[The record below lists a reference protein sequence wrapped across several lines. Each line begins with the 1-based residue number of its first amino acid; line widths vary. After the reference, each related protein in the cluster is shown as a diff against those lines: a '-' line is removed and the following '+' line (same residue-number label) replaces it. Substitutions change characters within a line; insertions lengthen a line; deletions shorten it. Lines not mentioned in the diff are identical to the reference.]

1 MSEARSPVAIM
12 NQVPEASANVR
23 GESPLHHVDLANM
36 ASLSTR
42 GAGVI
47 FQELGLQGHLTL
59 RCQPDDAQLTNIAQR
74 ILGVALP
81 LRPLTSVEGADVV
94 IRWIAPDEWLISLPN
109 DKVFELETRFRAE
122 MTGHYSLVNGS
133 GGMTVFI
140 LSGEHVVDVLK
151 KSTPIDVHES
161 VFPVGKVVSTVFAKS
176 SAVVR
181 RLGPQ
186 EFELVVRRS
195 FADYLWLWLQSASQE
210 FGLAIAD
217 AGTSTPQ
224 RQF

>member
-12 NQVPEASANVR
+12 NQVPEASAKVR

-36 ASLSTR
+36 ASLLTQA
-42 GAGVI
+42 AGVI

-59 RCQPDDAQLTNIAQR
+59 RCQPDDTRLTNIAHQ

-81 LRPLTSVEGADVV
+81 LCPLTSVEGADVV

-109 DKVFELETRFRAE
+109 DKVFELEARFRAE
-122 MTGHYSLVNGS
+122 MTGHYSLVNVS

-151 KSTPIDVHES
+151 KSTPVDVHEH

-176 SAVVR
+176 SAVIR

-217 AGTSTPQ
+217 AGDLTLW
-224 RQF
+224 RQS